1 MQNAR
6 NSLCRKQWTIFMRKQ
21 WTILIN
27 AKNIFYKCS
36 KHIWIYSKRDVQRE
50 NFINVE
56 TDFINAEKYIYY
68 CEIQTWKSIQIWC
81 LNLENTISLG
91 VLWENNEQFFK

>member
-6 NSLCRKQWTIFMRKQ
+6 NRKQWTIFMRKQ
-21 WTILIN
+21 WTVLIN
-27 AKNIFYKCS
+27 AKNRFYECS
-36 KHIWIYSKRDVQRE
+36 KQIWIYSKYDVQRE

-56 TDFINAEKYIYY
+56 TDFINAEKYI
-68 CEIQTWKSIQIWC
+68 QLLWNLNMKSIQIWH

-91 VLWENNEQFFK
+91 VLWENSEQFFK

>member
-1 MQNAR
+1 MQNAI

-27 AKNIFYKCS
+27 AKNRFYECS
-36 KHIWIYSKRDVQRE
+36 KQIWIYSKYDVQKE

-56 TDFINAEKYIYY
+56 TDFINAKKYIWLL
-68 CEIQTWKSIQIWC
+68 WKSNMKKH
-81 LNLENTISLG
+81 LDLAFNLENTISLG
-91 VLWENNEQFFK
+91 VLWVNSEQFFK

>member
-21 WTILIN
+21 WTILPN
-27 AKNIFYKCS
+27 AKNKFYECS
-36 KHIWIYSKRDVQRE
+36 KQIQIYSKHGVQSA

-56 TDFINAEKYIYY
+56 TDFINAKKKKIR
-68 CEIQTWKSIQIWC
+68 
-81 LNLENTISLG
+81 L
-91 VLWENNEQFFK
+91 LWN